1 MNEMLPTPIWTHAST
16 GRSLIITKLS
26 DSSYRLTDNERIVA
40 DFTSFELAVSY
51 AHDEFI
57 L

>member
-1 MNEMLPTPIWTHAST
+1 MNEMPEILWSVNKLT
-16 GRSLIITKLS
+16 ITKIN
-26 DSSYRLTDNERIVA
+26 DSSYRLTDEEIIVA

-51 AHDEFI
+51 AYDEFI